1 MGSLSEDWR
10 TVTAEG
16 TAEGLSGT
24 WKTFLKALHSKGW
37 SFDMKEA
44 DRNFMTP
51 REGPISV
58 SVRVAAQQKSQEGCR
73 FNLLAPEFG
82 I

>member
-1 MGSLSEDWR
+1 
-10 TVTAEG
+10 
-16 TAEGLSGT
+16 
-24 WKTFLKALHSKGW
+24 
-37 SFDMKEA
+37 MKEA

-58 SVRVAAQQKSQEGCR
+58 SVCVAAQQKSQEGCR
-73 FNLLAPEFG
+73 FNLLAQEFG